1 MKAETR
7 GQLFPR
13 TASPNSWGPWL
24 TTAPP
29 GHPSCQPAF
38 PGARSSVRETTANPS
53 TFPGRRRLTRKEFIP
68 PTSHNLKA
76 QMRASAHP
84 RSATISVDVITA
96 LACPRG
102 LRPVGAG
109 LEASAQVFSAHLGLT
124 THFDET
130 ASGPASSPLLHRE
143 LLPSQGPNEGCA
155 PQYSGVSNHLWTEC
169 KIPITRMKKAA
180 VRP

>member
-96 LACPRG
+96 LACPRVCALLELG
-102 LRPVGAG
+102 WRP
-109 LEASAQVFSAHLGLT
+109 LPRSFLLT
-124 THFDET
+124 WD
-130 ASGPASSPLLHRE
+130 SQPILMK
-143 LLPSQGPNEGCA
+143 LLPDLPHHPSYTGNSFQAKDPMR
-155 PQYSGVSNHLWTEC
+155 GVPLNTQVSATICGLNA
-169 KIPITRMKKAA
+169 RFQ
-180 VRP
+180 